1 MMAHDGA
8 TADRGGGTRFFRIF
22 IEVFSIVAALLL
34 FASAYI
40 QYRLFA
46 ALDLPFFLVASTEDI
61 LLGGFS
67 ILATTLDQFLR
78 VAFWLALP
86 THLVVFAGILAIAFA
101 ICRLLGWKC
110 WWRRVFVVGVLIAL
124 LLLLRASLADSFALH
139 GNASSVQDWVRSGF
153 GPVDANGPLG
163 AWSFIVRLA
172 AWTVFALAPLALLL
186 WLIGKREGQR
196 PGWRDGWRD
205 GWAFARS
212 MGGPALVV
220 LLLVL
225 VAGSVPA
232 AIYQSFSWGKGKV
245 TDITPA
251 SALAGCEGGE
261 VFVVWSGSKA
271 EVLRCF
277 DTDGE
282 RDFVVLRGEHTV
294 IELERQNVRG
304 STLERIEP

>member
-1 MMAHDGA
+1 MAEQAAATGA
-8 TADRGGGTRFFRIF
+8 RKSANFFQIF

-46 ALDLPFFLVASTEDI
+46 SLDLPFFLVASTEDI

-78 VAFWLALP
+78 MAFWLALP
-86 THLVVFAGILAIAFA
+86 THLVVFAAIILLSFA
-101 ICRLLGWKC
+101 ICRLLGWSG
-110 WWRRVFVVGVLIAL
+110 WWRRVAVVAL
-124 LLLLRASLADSFALH
+124 LTALVLGLRTMLADSFPLH
-139 GNASSVQDWVRSGF
+139 GNANTVQDWIRGAF

-163 AWSFIVRLA
+163 IWSFILRLL
-172 AWTVFALAPLALLL
+172 AWTALALVPVALLFRV
-186 WLIGKREGQR
+186 IGRREGTR
-196 PGWRDGWRD
+196 SGWREVFS
-205 GWAFARS
+205 FARS
-212 MGGPALVV
+212 LGEPTLFLV
-220 LLLVL
+220 LLLL
-225 VAGSVPA
+225 VAGSVPP

-245 TDITPA
+245 TEITPEA
-251 SALAGCEGGE
+251 ALTGCEGGE
-261 VFVVWSGSKA
+261 LFVVWSGSKA

-277 DTDGE
+277 AASGE